1 MARDILIEHK
11 KIWDNKPVLRE
22 IYKDLYKR
30 MMDSIGP
37 GLCLEI
43 GGGSGW
49 GKDLVGSDL
58 ISTDIVEVPWIDAVA
73 DAQRLP
79 FASSS
84 FASIIGLDVLHHIGQ
99 PKMFFHEAIRVLRP
113 GGRIVLVEPAITPVS
128 WFFYYYFHEEP
139 VDMSVDPLDDR
150 VLSDVT
156 DPFDSNQAIPSLIF
170 GKYRESFS
178 TLFPELKIL
187 ENRKISLFA
196 YPLSGGFK
204 SWSLLPVRFVRPLI
218 SVESLL
224 LPVLGSMMA
233 FRHRVIIEKR

>member
-1 MARDILIEHK
+1 
-11 KIWDNKPVLRE
+11 
-22 IYKDLYKR
+22 
-30 MMDSIGP
+30 
-37 GLCLEI
+37 
-43 GGGSGW
+43 
-49 GKDLVGSDL
+49 
-58 ISTDIVEVPWIDAVA
+58 
-73 DAQRLP
+73 
-79 FASSS
+79 
-84 FASIIGLDVLHHIGQ
+84 
-99 PKMFFHEAIRVLRP
+99 
-113 GGRIVLVEPAITPVS
+113 
-128 WFFYYYFHEEP
+128 
-139 VDMSVDPLDDR
+139 MSVDPLDDR